1 MCTNGGKGLLV
12 GKPFLG
18 VENGP
23 GAVGSDRERGCMCCE
38 MDKAFEEVMSAVR
51 FHTRET
57 LTSGSVL

>member
-1 MCTNGGKGLLV
+1 MCAPNGGKGLLV

-38 MDKAFEEVMSAVR
+38 MDKAFEEVTSAVHFR
-51 FHTRET
+51 
-57 LTSGSVL
+57 TSRC